1 MPSIGMMVAVA
12 SGGAIGT
19 LARYLTLITFK
30 PLLGKFPI
38 ETIIVN
44 FFGCFLMGLLI
55 ELFSLKLNVSQ
66 ELKTF
71 LTVGIL
77 GGYTTFSSFALDVA
91 SLSEKNQ
98 FFDAFIYALLSI
110 SLALLGFFTA
120 MYGLRFFF
128 KA

>member
-19 LARYLTLITFK
+19 LARYLTLIAFK